1 MNDMKLPIGDR
12 NPPAWAEAVLRVL
25 LRPEDRESVSG
36 DLLEEYRESVCPAR
50 GRVRADLWYVGQVAG
65 FVWRRAWVW
74 AVALAGA
81 VVGREVL
88 DWWLSPTNEF
98 YARSVVSTLIAV
110 SIFTTAG
117 AWSAWRSRSIGAGVL
132 AGLATG
138 AISAAIV
145 NVVSLGQLAVWHDP
159 HTMSMIAASGGLE
172 EVFVLPLIVVV
183 PGTMCALVGGV
194 VGKTAACVLR
204 SHARE

>member
-1 MNDMKLPIGDR
+1 MRATTGDL

-25 LRPEDRESVSG
+25 LGPEDRESVSG
-36 DLLEEYRESVCPAR
+36 DLLEEYRESVFPAR
-50 GRVRADLWYVGQVAG
+50 GRVRADVWYARQVAG
-65 FVWRRAWVW
+65 FVWRRAWLW
-74 AVALAGA
+74 AVALAAA
-81 VVGREVL
+81 VVGRDVL

-110 SIFTTAG
+110 SIFTSAG
-117 AWSAWRSRSIGAGVL
+117 ARSAWRSRSIVAGVL
-132 AGLATG
+132 AGFATG

-145 NVVSLGQLAVWHDP
+145 NVASLAQLAVWHDP

-172 EVFVLPLIVVV
+172 EVFVLPLMVIV

-194 VGKTAACVLR
+194 VGKTAASVFR
-204 SHARE
+204 SHASE